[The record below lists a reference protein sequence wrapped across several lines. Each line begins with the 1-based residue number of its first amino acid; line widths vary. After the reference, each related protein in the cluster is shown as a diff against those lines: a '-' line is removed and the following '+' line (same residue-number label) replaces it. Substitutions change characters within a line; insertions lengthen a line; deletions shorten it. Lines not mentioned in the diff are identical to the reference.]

1 MGNTLKLTDR
11 SVKIFFSFKDQRMV
25 ASERNTKIIFNN
37 NHSYDIVPVNQNVYY
52 FICKIDDYLYHT
64 FTVEVNGSPKQITV
78 DLKPSIEI
86 NDIDIIFKS
95 YNICFV
101 NKEVYP
107 INGIAIGNFVLGS
120 TVKISVNGNDYRGTL
135 MNDYCFSI
143 NVLLNDLLL
152 DQNIEINIY
161 DENGKSVCRKNF
173 SYIAKQSKKK
183 NFSYYFSVPIKKV
196 LNSEVFLFKNVYLEL
211 SDNEKEY
218 KGLVN
223 LLNYRNTVDGNISYI
238 ISLYLNA
245 YIDNIKEFVL
255 LINKSAGFNED
266 NFIDINE
273 LKKIVDTKKKIQDN
287 VKIDVD
293 LWDKMTDFTKRL
305 NEYTGIKYTKHTVT
319 NIFFTDYYQ
328 VYKEDIQKN
337 IINLYYGQFNDAS
350 IFNIR
355 STNNN
360 FLSVVEKHKYL
371 LANLEEKNE

>member
-1 MGNTLKLTDR
+1 LGNTLKLTER
-11 SVKIFFSFKDQRMV
+11 SIKIFFSFKDERII
-25 ASERNTKIIFNN
+25 ASNKNTKVIFNN
-37 NHSYDIVPVNQNVYY
+37 NHSYDIVSNGYNLYY

-64 FTVEVNGSPKQITV
+64 FTVEVNGNSKEVIV
-78 DLKPSIEI
+78 DLKPNIEI
-86 NDIDIIFKS
+86 NNIDITYKS

-107 INGIAIGNFVLGS
+107 INGIAIGNFTVGS
-120 TVKISVNGNDYRGTL
+120 TVKISVNGNNYRGTL
-135 MNDYCFSI
+135 MDDYHFSI

-152 DQNIEINIY
+152 EQNIEINIY
-161 DENGKSVCRKNF
+161 NEKGESICKKNF

-183 NFSYYFSVPIKKV
+183 NFSYYFSLPIKKV
-196 LNSEVFLFKNVYLEL
+196 LNSEVFLFKNIYLEL
-211 SDNEKEY
+211 INNEKEY
-218 KGLVN
+218 KKIVN

-245 YIDNIKEFVL
+245 YIDNIQEFVL
-255 LINKSAGFNED
+255 LINKSIGFNED
-266 NFIDINE
+266 SFININE

-287 VKIDVD
+287 VKIDID
-293 LWDKMTDFTKRL
+293 LWDKMTDFTKKL
-305 NEYTGIKYTKHTVT
+305 NEYTGIKYTKHTIT

-328 VYKEDIQKN
+328 VYKDDIQKS
-337 IINLYYGQFNDAS
+337 IVNLYYGQFNDAS

-371 LANLEEKNE
+371 LANLKEKK